1 MTDKIDMSLDAIIK
15 MDGISG
21 YKKGAGAR
29 RGGGN
34 TGNAGSGSTARNN
47 AASGNRNRGAMKN
60 KMNRNNRSTPYSRAS
75 RIPDKWQHDMFDGPS
90 RTPGSNH
97 LLVSNLDYG
106 VSDKDI
112 QDLFA
117 EFGLI
122 KKAAVHYDRSGRSL
136 GTADVIFEKRG
147 DAAAAMKQYNGVLL
161 DGRPM
166 KITLVPSGDIS
177 QRSKPNVSS
186 PGQGNFRSPKFG
198 NASRGA
204 NSGTRS
210 RGRGGGAGGLSNKGP
225 RRNNQNRKSLTAEE
239 LDAELDAYVNK

>member
-1 MTDKIDMSLDAIIK
+1 
-15 MDGISG
+15 
-21 YKKGAGAR
+21 
-29 RGGGN
+29 
-34 TGNAGSGSTARNN
+34 
-47 AASGNRNRGAMKN
+47 
-60 KMNRNNRSTPYSRAS
+60 
-75 RIPDKWQHDMFDGPS
+75 MFDGPS

-161 DGRPM
+161 DGNIFFP
-166 KITLVPSGDIS
+166 IS
-177 QRSKPNVSS
+177 FIGLYTNQFSMLLSCFYRSTNEDYFGSIWRYVS
-186 PGQGNFRSPKFG
+186 K
-198 NASRGA
+198 
-204 NSGTRS
+204 
-210 RGRGGGAGGLSNKGP
+210 K
-225 RRNNQNRKSLTAEE
+225 
-239 LDAELDAYVNK
+239 